1 MKLNAPAAQKSA
13 APSPSAPAQA
23 RPASASAGA
32 ANTTARLGA
41 LLALQA
47 RALSQSG
54 FRGAAAAIAAR
65 LAASL
70 ACERVSIG
78 FYARSRMNVHAIS
91 NTTDFHKRQGS
102 VRAIAAAMEEAFD
115 QQVTIVHPTPRGLS
129 PKATLAHAR
138 LAELGGSAAVCTV
151 LIAEKNRVLGAITLE
166 RRGGFDAATMR
177 FAEDVAIFVGPVLE
191 LKLRID
197 APLGSKLLQMASAR
211 GKRLTVP
218 ELSIGKLLLIAGA
231 AGLLF
236 AAWWPSPFRV
246 IAPARVEGAVQR
258 VVAAPI
264 EGFLREVHVR
274 PGERV
279 TAGQVLATLE
289 DRDLGLD
296 SAKWEAEIA
305 QLEKQYRE
313 ALSKDDAAQIVVA
326 KAKLEQAHTQL
337 GLTTR
342 QLERT
347 RLRAPF
353 DGVLISGDLMQ
364 TIGSPVKRG
373 QELLTVTPENAF
385 RVTVEVDEQDIGA
398 VQTGQRGR
406 VMFASMSDRPMDVE
420 IQRVAPL
427 ATARD
432 GRNFF
437 EVEMRPDGAV
447 TEDVHALRPGL
458 RGVAKIDIDTR
469 SLLAIWTYRGGNWLR
484 RTLWRLSG

>member
-1 MKLNAPAAQKSA
+1 MNVSEPTARIPAAQ
-13 APSPSAPAQA
+13 SPPGDA
-23 RPASASAGA
+23 RPTQSSARAGS
-32 ANTTARLGA
+32 TSARLGA

-47 RALSQSG
+47 RALTQPG
-54 FRGAAAAIAAR
+54 FRAAAAAIASQVATC
-65 LAASL
+65 L

-78 FYARSRMNVHAIS
+78 FYARSRMTVHTVS
-91 NTTDFHKRQGS
+91 NTVDFNKRQAS

-115 QQVTIVHPTPRGLS
+115 QQVTIVFPTPRGVS

-138 LAELGGSAAVCTV
+138 LADLSGSAAVCTV

-166 RRGGFDAATMR
+166 RRGGFDPVAMR
-177 FAEDVAIFVGPVLE
+177 LAEDVAIFVGPVLE
-191 LKLRID
+191 LKLRVD
-197 APLGSKLLQMASAR
+197 APIGSRLLHAVSAR
-211 GKRLTVP
+211 GKRLMAP
-218 ELSIGKLLLIAGA
+218 ELSIGKLIVLTAIVGMA
-231 AGLLF
+231 F

-246 IAPARVEGAVQR
+246 VAPARVEGAVQR

-264 EGFLREVHVR
+264 EGFLRDVHVR
-274 PGERV
+274 PGEQV
-279 TAGQVLATLE
+279 KAGQILATLE

-296 SAKWEAEIA
+296 SAKWESEIA

-313 ALSKDDAAQIVVA
+313 ALSKDEAAQIVVA
-326 KAKLEQAHTQL
+326 KAKLDQAHTQL
-337 GLTTR
+337 DLTTR
-342 QLERT
+342 QIERT

-364 TIGSPVKRG
+364 IIGSPVKRG

-406 VMFASMSDRPMDVE
+406 VMFASMSDRPMDAE
-420 IQRVAPL
+420 IHRIAPL

-437 EVEMRPDGAV
+437 EVEMRPEGAIAA
-447 TEDVHALRPGL
+447 DVNALRPGL
-458 RGVAKIDIDTR
+458 QGVAKIDIETR
-469 SLLAIWTYRGGNWLR
+469 SLLSIWVYRAGNWLR